1 MKIKAVLFAL
11 TLAATT
17 CLLPAQESKPGP
29 EGERPLPPPPGG
41 PGFHVLPRGARE
53 KLNLNAEQQ
62 KQLADLE
69 TEVKAKIEK
78 ILTPEQLE
86 QDVTVYVS
94 GVDEFYGLVQDY
106 PIAVAQSENTDVL
119 DPGHTYLVI

>member
-86 QDVTVYVS
+86 QLRQMRPPQ
-94 GVDEFYGLVQDY
+94 GQRG
-106 PIAVAQSENTDVL
+106 
-119 DPGHTYLVI
+119 PGGQGGPGGPGQQGGPDSKGAPRRPEPEK